1 MATRSDASGHIRVT
15 GVILENL
22 QRSQW
27 FAMDL
32 LVVARLVSFIVSQA
46 HKMVSSAYTL
56 GQSGYSTIDAAL
68 STWVRVN
75 EGEAI

>member
-1 MATRSDASGHIRVT
+1 
-15 GVILENL
+15 
-22 QRSQW
+22 
-27 FAMDL
+27 MDL